1 MKYKKINLSIA
12 SIIIP
17 IIYFYYF
24 IKVDKIDSSEKITF
38 DFEYGLRYFDSDTL
52 YLSDMNN
59 ELLMV
64 AIFSFITIG
73 VYILCCNL
81 ISKKKYRYLGVF
93 IAWFWVIITRMVLI
107 S

>member
-1 MKYKKINLSIA
+1 MNYKKINISIS

-24 IKVDKIDSSEKITF
+24 IKVDKIDSSEKIIF

-59 ELLMV
+59 ELLIV
-64 AIFSFITIG
+64 AIFGSVASAKI
-73 VYILCCNL
+73 
-81 ISKKKYRYLGVF
+81 KHQ
-93 IAWFWVIITRMVLI
+93 VLN
-107 S
+107 